1 MGRKTHMDIQCDGGE
16 GVPSQRRD
24 RSIRSQIPPSPLTS
38 PTRNRL
44 VSYPPGQEG
53 QPIAQAGAVMIARR
67 GERPGGQRLRL
78 ESIAKK
84 PQTGQ
89 DFPGLAGE
97 ISNKRLRARRGK
109 KIRRK
114 REDGGGW
121 EASIG
126 ASIDWRAVLWLL
138 PLLNSMFLTAGGFCS
153 NSEKNCGSPGGLEPL
168 RPADSN
174 ARLPCVTV
182 RRIFFFLSFFRT
194 SRRLTFPIQPA
205 EHPVPEPK
213 TGIDCRKNA
222 LTRPDSQ
229 ARPVADI
236 IQHNR

>member
-1 MGRKTHMDIQCDGGE
+1 MDIQCDGGE

-109 KIRRK
+109 KIKTGRR
-114 REDGGGW
+114 RLA
-121 EASIG
+121 ASVG
-126 ASIDWRAVLWLL
+126 ASVDWQAVLWLL
-138 PLLNSMFLTAGGFCS
+138 PLLNSMFLTAGEFCS

-182 RRIFFFLSFFRT
+182 RRIVFFFSPFLE
-194 SRRLTFPIQPA
+194 L
-205 EHPVPEPK
+205 
-213 TGIDCRKNA
+213 
-222 LTRPDSQ
+222 
-229 ARPVADI
+229 ADD
-236 IQHNR
+236 

>member
-1 MGRKTHMDIQCDGGE
+1 MDIQCDGGE

-109 KIRRK
+109 KNKDRTAAAGRVGRRVG
-114 REDGGGW
+114 RLAGCAL
-121 EASIG
+121 AS
-126 ASIDWRAVLWLL
+126 ASFEQHVSDSRGVLFQLGEELWKSRWSRASPTSRQQCQTSLCHC
-138 PLLNSMFLTAGGFCS
+138 TS
-153 NSEKNCGSPGGLEPL
+153 NS
-168 RPADSN
+168 
-174 ARLPCVTV
+174 V
-182 RRIFFFLSFFRT
+182 FFLSFFGT

>member
-109 KIRRK
+109 KK
-114 REDGGGW
+114 RERGQ
-121 EASIG
+121 
-126 ASIDWRAVLWLL
+126 R
-138 PLLNSMFLTAGGFCS
+138 
-153 NSEKNCGSPGGLEPL
+153 
-168 RPADSN
+168 
-174 ARLPCVTV
+174 
-182 RRIFFFLSFFRT
+182 
-194 SRRLTFPIQPA
+194 RRLGGVDRRVDRLA
-205 EHPVPEPK
+205 
-213 TGIDCRKNA
+213 GCA
-222 LTRPDSQ
+222 LASASFEQHVSDSRGVLFQ
-229 ARPVADI
+229 LGEELWNSRWSRASPT
-236 IQHNR
+236 NR